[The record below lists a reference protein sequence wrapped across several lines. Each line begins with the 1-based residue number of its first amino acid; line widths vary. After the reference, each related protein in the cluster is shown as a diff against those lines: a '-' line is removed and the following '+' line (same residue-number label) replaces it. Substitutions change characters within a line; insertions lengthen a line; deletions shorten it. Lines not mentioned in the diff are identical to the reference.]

1 MISKATK
8 AIVAVSLVSLASF
21 SIDSTR
27 AASFSCSNP
36 KTYATITIC
45 NDSGVSKLD
54 SHLGT
59 AYSKA
64 RSYHKNR
71 GASSDA
77 RAVRREQKDWI
88 KARNLACDS
97 SDRKAPRNYWPE
109 QWQFDCFYNETR
121 SRVESLIWELP
132 KQNWPNS
139 YYNWCNTYGFNC

>member
-1 MISKATK
+1 MIKNITTAV
-8 AIVAVSLVSLASF
+8 VAVSLVSLANF
-21 SIDSTR
+21 IMNQAE

-36 KTYATITIC
+36 KTFATITIC
-45 NDSGVSKLD
+45 NDNGVSTLD

-64 RSYHKNR
+64 RSYHKSR
-71 GASSDA
+71 GNNSDA

-88 KARNLACDS
+88 KARNVACNS
-97 SDRKAPRNYWPE
+97 SDRKAPRNYWPD

-132 KQNWPNS
+132 KQKWPN
-139 YYNWCNTYGFNC
+139 YYYKWCSAYGFNC